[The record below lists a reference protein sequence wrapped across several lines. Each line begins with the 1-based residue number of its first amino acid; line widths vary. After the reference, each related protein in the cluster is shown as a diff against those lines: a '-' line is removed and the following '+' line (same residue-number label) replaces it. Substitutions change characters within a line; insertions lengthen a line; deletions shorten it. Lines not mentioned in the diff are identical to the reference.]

1 MPAKEMSI
9 GELLSSGF
17 EAFKKNLKTTVLF
30 FVGAQAVIFL
40 LTYLLHAPFLNI
52 LMLPV
57 VIFMQIAL
65 LKSYKHPYGKIDTNE
80 ILSLKDPHL
89 KDKIWKL
96 VLTYLIYVVLI
107 VILFLLLIVP
117 GIIFMVYWY
126 LFAYV
131 VLDQGLSG
139 MAALKKSKEYINGHW
154 WKTFALFV
162 IAAILSG
169 VISSIVSG
177 ISSTDALVGG
187 FLMAVTSGLISV
199 YFGYVAVAYYF
210 DLKK

>member
-1 MPAKEMSI
+1 MTI

-30 FVGAQAVIFL
+30 FVGAQALIFL
-40 LTYLLHAPFLNI
+40 LTYLLRAPFLNI

-65 LKSYKHPYGKIDTNE
+65 LKSYKHPYDKIEANE
-80 ILSLKDPHL
+80 LMSLKDPHL

-96 VLTYLIYVVLI
+96 VLTYLIYIALI
-107 VILFLLLIVP
+107 VLLLILLVIP

-126 LFAYV
+126 FFAYV

-139 MAALKKSKEYINGHW
+139 MDALKKSKEYIKGHW

-162 IAAILSG
+162 IAAVLSG
-169 VISSIVSG
+169 VVSSIVSG
-177 ISSTDALVGG
+177 ISSSDQLLGG
-187 FLMAVTSGLISV
+187 FLMAIGSGLISV

-210 DLKK
+210 NLKK